1 MIYDDGLYVSLNYS
15 LPLEYRGNEPK
26 EYYKASVS
34 FQTTELN
41 KLFTLTFK
49 LLNEETL
56 VSTTDEEG
64 IKENSWM

>member
-1 MIYDDGLYVSLNYS
+1 MIYDDGLYVSLDYS
-15 LPLEYRGNEPK
+15 LPLEFRGNENK